1 MFLKRPEAPRGGRS
15 CLFGEGS
22 GNQPH
27 RKRESQRDVSGCK
40 NFVRTSLYAHFPE
53 RDPNAR
59 V

>member
-1 MFLKRPEAPRGGRS
+1 M
-15 CLFGEGS
+15 
-22 GNQPH
+22 NPH

-40 NFVRTSLYAHFPE
+40 NFVRTSLNADFPE